1 MTMITLMKVFKCN
14 RCGWNQESS
23 YDLIS
28 HMRTTR
34 GFFNKSCQ
42 GSALLHFHHR
52 EGGNLIT
59 HHCQSTTMTTITV
72 TTKPILMLTM
82 IKRRPKTRRRRW
94 RWKRLP
100 EWHPFPGWALTPCF
114 LPFILYI
121 SSCLLGL
128 YDIWYNYLLFAI
140 YISSI
145 ADTLLPSFFPLTP
158 LISFFYFTLLL
169 PFLRFISFLIYDF
182 LSLIHS

>member
-1 MTMITLMKVFKCN
+1 
-14 RCGWNQESS
+14 
-23 YDLIS
+23 
-28 HMRTTR
+28 MRTTR
-34 GFFNKSCQ
+34 SFFNRFYQ

-52 EGGNLIT
+52 QRGGYLIT

-121 SSCLLGL
+121 SSCLLGYMT
-128 YDIWYNYLLFAI
+128 YDTTIYYLQFI
-140 YISSI
+140 YSLELSS
-145 ADTLLPSFFPLTP
+145 DTLLPSFFPLTP

-169 PFLRFISFLIYDF
+169 PFLRIISFLIYDF